1 MSKYKKNK
9 AVALKYNA
17 GEDTAP
23 VVIASGYGNVAEK
36 IIDIAEKKG
45 IPVYKDD
52 STASMLCM
60 LEVGCDIPVELYE
73 VVAAIYGKLMEV
85 SESIKGK
92 EVQYYSREERYTAKE
107 YKQPGKETKKQ
118 PRQESQQG
126 SLLGFLSGLFFCFFT
141 WLLIFFGSIPFF
153 TAVILYFFSFYG
165 FRHFHQ
171 LAVNRRYNFI

>member
-1 MSKYKKNK
+1 MSKYKRNK

-73 VVAAIYGKLMEV
+73 VVAAIYGKLIEV

-92 EVQYYSREERYTAKE
+92 EVQYYSREEKGILKANESPGIKQRLEQEHEEGQEQEPVRQSVRYRLISSKHRSGA
-107 YKQPGKETKKQ
+107 PDETNKTEETG
-118 PRQESQQG
+118 R
-126 SLLGFLSGLFFCFFT
+126 
-141 WLLIFFGSIPFF
+141 
-153 TAVILYFFSFYG
+153 
-165 FRHFHQ
+165 
-171 LAVNRRYNFI
+171 

>member
-85 SESIKGK
+85 SES
-92 EVQYYSREERYTAKE
+92 
-107 YKQPGKETKKQ
+107 KQG
-118 PRQESQQG
+118 SQQG
-126 SLLGFLSGLFFCFFT
+126 SMQGSQQGSQQETGKEPVRQSVRSRLISTKLRSGT
-141 WLLIFFGSIPFF
+141 PDETNKTEETG
-153 TAVILYFFSFYG
+153 
-165 FRHFHQ
+165 R
-171 LAVNRRYNFI
+171 

>member
-1 MSKYKKNK
+1 MSKYKRNK

-73 VVAAIYGKLMEV
+73 VVAAIYGKLIEV

-92 EVQYYSREERYTAKE
+92 EVQYYSREEKGVLKAYESSGIKQRLEQEHEEGQEQGQEQGQRQRQGQE
-107 YKQPGKETKKQ
+107 YRQQPGKE
-118 PRQESQQG
+118 PVRQSVR
-126 SLLGFLSGLFFCFFT
+126 SRLISSKHRSGAPDET
-141 WLLIFFGSIPFF
+141 NKTEETG
-153 TAVILYFFSFYG
+153 
-165 FRHFHQ
+165 R
-171 LAVNRRYNFI
+171 

>member
-85 SESIKGK
+85 AESKKGK
-92 EVQYYSREERYTAKE
+92 EVQYYSREERHTAKE

-118 PRQESQQG
+118 PRQGSQQG
-126 SLLGFLSGLFFCFFT
+126 SQQETGKEPVRQSVRSRLISTKLRSGT
-141 WLLIFFGSIPFF
+141 PDETNKTEETG
-153 TAVILYFFSFYG
+153 
-165 FRHFHQ
+165 R
-171 LAVNRRYNFI
+171 

>member
-92 EVQYYSREERYTAKE
+92 EVQYYSREERHTAKE

-118 PRQESQQG
+118 PRQGSQQG
-126 SLLGFLSGLFFCFFT
+126 SQQETGKEPVRQSVRSRLISTKLRSGT
-141 WLLIFFGSIPFF
+141 PDETNKTEETG
-153 TAVILYFFSFYG
+153 
-165 FRHFHQ
+165 R
-171 LAVNRRYNFI
+171 

>member
-92 EVQYYSREERYTAKE
+92 EVQYYSREERHTAKE

-126 SLLGFLSGLFFCFFT
+126 SQQETGKEPVRQSVRSRLISTKLRSGT
-141 WLLIFFGSIPFF
+141 PDETNKTEETG
-153 TAVILYFFSFYG
+153 
-165 FRHFHQ
+165 R
-171 LAVNRRYNFI
+171 

>member
-126 SLLGFLSGLFFCFFT
+126 SQQGSMQGSQQGSQQETGKEPVRQSVRSRLISTKLRSGT
-141 WLLIFFGSIPFF
+141 TDETNKTEETG
-153 TAVILYFFSFYG
+153 
-165 FRHFHQ
+165 R
-171 LAVNRRYNFI
+171 

>member
-1 MSKYKKNK
+1 MSKYKRNK

-17 GEDTAP
+17 GEDAAP

-92 EVQYYSREERYTAKE
+92 EVQYYSREERLTAKE
-107 YKQPGKETKKQ
+107 YRRPGKEPEKESRPESGQ
-118 PRQESQQG
+118 ESRQESRRESRSESRQG
-126 SLLGFLSGLFFCFFT
+126 SRSESGNESVRQSVRAR
-141 WLLIFFGSIPFF
+141 LISTKLRSGTPDE
-153 TAVILYFFSFYG
+153 TNKTEETG
-165 FRHFHQ
+165 R
-171 LAVNRRYNFI
+171 